1 MRYMVNNSHRKNQK
15 ITSDTQKKTPAKA
28 MNYTN
33 KVSPQT
39 KQVKTASSKTR
50 NPWLKKFYNLPISR
64 KQLIALIFSQLV
76 SILGIGIGGTL
87 IITQGLRNQLLEQAK
102 SEVAVSDIK
111 YNIKI
116 DQMGFGFRGQSDN
129 TAIITA
135 AILNNSNRGLSQAL
149 RNSVKQILQNE
160 VKARN
165 IEYAT
170 LVGKDLKIIANANAN
185 RAGEIFNP
193 NNLVN
198 LVFKNPQQIKA
209 SAIVSASELSK
220 ESPPLPEGISDR
232 DVLIRYTVTP
242 VRNPQTQEVVGAL
255 ISGDIVNGKDAIVK
269 KTLQSF
275 DGGYSAIYLNQ
286 PTGGFDLVTSLQN
299 NLQGNINRATP
310 NVPLPPQSKSLLEA
324 AAKAQGKVVTKR
336 IKVEGINYTVAA
348 KAVPD
353 RIIEQPDGEKLVYS
367 EQPPAI
373 LVRGTPETALN
384 SLLTESLIQQA
395 LTVLIALLVVGI
407 WAVILRRA
415 MIRPIENLQET
426 AQRFA
431 NGDRA
436 SRADVF
442 ATDEIGDLA
451 VSFNTMADRINEEA
465 RRQEME
471 AKVALQLTQ
480 ITSRIRE
487 SLNVE
492 TILKTLVTT
501 SQEALRVNRV
511 VFYRLNDSQGEIIA
525 ESVDYTL
532 NAVLGEKVN
541 DPYQVAEYPDEYEFG
556 SIKAVENIQ
565 DLRLNQSYLEQLN
578 ELDVKAFLLAPVF
591 VNDKLYGLFAAHA
604 TTGMRSWEEIEINLF
619 RQIAIQTGYALEQAE
634 LLQQV
639 QHKRQT
645 AESSS
650 EQERQ
655 QKEQLQMQLMELL
668 GNIEGAANGDLTV
681 RADVIEGEIGTV
693 ADFFNSIIE
702 SLREI
707 VTEVKTSASQVND
720 SLGTNSSAISR
731 LAESAKTQTAEISRT
746 LNAVDTMTYSMK
758 TVAQSAR
765 EAAVV
770 ANSAANTATKS
781 GTAMDLTVENIVHL
795 RETVGDT
802 AKKVKRLGES
812 TQEIS
817 RVVALINQISTQ
829 TNLLAINAGIE
840 AARAGEEGQG
850 FAVVAEEVGELAA
863 RSASATKE
871 IEQVVENIQR
881 ETSELVESME
891 VGVSQVVEGTR
902 VVEGAKYS
910 LNEILQVSRQID
922 SLVKSISEATA
933 SQVQTSQEV
942 SQLMKN
948 IADISQRTTVSS
960 EEVSHSLQKTVEIS
974 QRLQNSV
981 GAFTVSS

>member
-1 MRYMVNNSHRKNQK
+1 MVNNSHPKNQK
-15 ITSDTQKKTPAKA
+15 ITSDTQRKTPAKA

-102 SEVAVSDIK
+102 SEVTVSDIK

-129 TAIITA
+129 TAIIRA
-135 AILNNSNRGLSQAL
+135 AILNNSNRSLSGDL

-209 SAIVSASELSK
+209 SAIVKATELSK

-232 DVLIRYTVTP
+232 DALIRYTATP

-255 ISGDIVNGKDAIVK
+255 ISGDIVNGKDEIVK

-299 NLQGNINRATP
+299 NQGNINRATP

-324 AAKAQGKVVTKR
+324 AAKAQGKIITQR
-336 IKVEGINYTVAA
+336 INVEGINYTVAA

-384 SLLTESLIQQA
+384 SLLTESLIEQA
-395 LTVLIALLVVGI
+395 LTVLIALLVVGV

-415 MIRPIENLQET
+415 MIHPIENLQET
-426 AQRFA
+426 AQKFA
-431 NGDRA
+431 NGDRT

-451 VSFNTMADRINEEA
+451 VSFNTMADRISEET
-465 RRQEME
+465 RRQEIE

-487 SLNVE
+487 TLDIE

-532 NAVLGEKVN
+532 NGVLGEKVN

-591 VNDKLYGLFAAHA
+591 VNDKLYGLFAAHV

-639 QHKRQT
+639 QHKRKT

-650 EQERQ
+650 EQERE
-655 QKEQLQMQLMELL
+655 QKEKLQMQLLELL
-668 GNIEGAANGDLTV
+668 SDIEGAASGDLTV

-693 ADFFNSIIE
+693 ADFFNSIVE

-720 SLGTNSSAISR
+720 SLGANSSAIGK
-731 LAESAKTQTAEISRT
+731 LAQEAKTQASEISRT
-746 LNAVDTMTYSMK
+746 LNAVDSMTYSMK
-758 TVAQSAR
+758 AVAQNAR

-817 RVVALINQISTQ
+817 RVVALINQISMQ

-891 VGVSQVVEGTR
+891 VGVSSVVEGTR
-902 VVEGAKYS
+902 VVEDAKYS

-942 SQLMKN
+942 SQLMKD

-974 QRLQNSV
+974 QRLQDSV
-981 GAFTVSS
+981 GAFTVG

>member
-1 MRYMVNNSHRKNQK
+1 MRYMVNNSHPKNQK
-15 ITSDTQKKTPAKA
+15 ITSDTQRKTPAKA

-102 SEVAVSDIK
+102 SEVAVSDIN

-116 DQMGFGFRGQSDN
+116 NQMGLGFRGQSDN
-129 TAIITA
+129 DAIIRA
-135 AILNNSNRGLSQAL
+135 AILNDSNRALNGNL

-160 VKARN
+160 IKARN

-232 DVLIRYTVTP
+232 DALIRYTVTP

-255 ISGDIVNGKDAIVK
+255 ISGDIVNGKDEIVK

-286 PTGGFDLVTSLQN
+286 PTGGFELVTSLQN
-299 NLQGNINRATP
+299 NLQGNIDRATP
-310 NVPLPPQSKSLLEA
+310 NVPLPPQSKLLEA
-324 AAKAQGKVVTKR
+324 AAKAQGKTITQR
-336 IKVEGINYTVAA
+336 IQVEGINYTVAA

-395 LTVLIALLVVGI
+395 LTVLIALLVVGV
-407 WAVILRRA
+407 WAVILRRG

-426 AQRFA
+426 ALKFA

-451 VSFNTMADRINEEA
+451 VSFNTMADKISEEA
-465 RRQEME
+465 RRQEIE

-487 SLNVE
+487 TLDIE

-650 EQERQ
+650 EEEKQ

-720 SLGTNSSAISR
+720 SLGANESAIAK
-731 LAESAKTQTAEISRT
+731 LAQEAKTQAAEIDRT
-746 LNAVDTMTYSMK
+746 LNAVDTMTSSMK
-758 TVAQSAR
+758 TVAQNAR

-770 ANSAANTATKS
+770 ANAANTATQS
-781 GTAMDLTVENIVHL
+781 GAAMDLTVENIIHL

-817 RVVALINQISTQ
+817 RVVALINQISMQ

-891 VGVSQVVEGTR
+891 IGVSQVVEGTR

>member
-1 MRYMVNNSHRKNQK
+1 
-15 ITSDTQKKTPAKA
+15 
-28 MNYTN
+28 MNHTY

-64 KQLIALIFSQLV
+64 KQLFALIFCQLV

-87 IITQGLRNQLLEQAK
+87 IITHGLRNQLLEQAK

-129 TAIITA
+129 AAIIRA
-135 AILNNSNRGLSQAL
+135 AILNDSNGALNNNL

-160 VKARN
+160 IKARN

-170 LVGKDLKIIANANAN
+170 LVGKDAKIIVNANSD
-185 RAGEIFNP
+185 RVGETFNP
-193 NNLVN
+193 NQLVN
-198 LVFKNPQQIKA
+198 QVLKNGQQIKA
-209 SAIVSASELSK
+209 SAILEASELSQEK
-220 ESPPLPEGISDR
+220 PLLPEGVGNQDA
-232 DVLIRYTVTP
+232 LIRYTVTP
-242 VRNPQTQEVVGAL
+242 VRNPQTQEIVGAL

-269 KTLQSF
+269 GTLKAF
-275 DGGYSAIYLNQ
+275 DGGYSAVYLKQ
-286 PTGGFDLVTSLQN
+286 PTGEFDLATSLKN
-299 NLQGNINRATP
+299 SPEGNINRATP
-310 NVPLPPQSKSLLEA
+310 NIPLPPSANSLLEA
-324 AAKAQGKVVTKR
+324 AAKAEGKVITRR
-336 IKVEGINYTVAA
+336 ISVEGINYTVAA
-348 KAVPD
+348 KAVPNQ
-353 RIIEQPDGEKLVYS
+353 IIEGRKPDYS
-367 EQPPAI
+367 QQPPAI

-384 SLLTESLIQQA
+384 NLLTESLLEQA
-395 LTVLIALLVVGI
+395 LTVLIALLLIGY

-415 MIRPIENLQET
+415 MIRPIQNLQET
-426 AQRFA
+426 AQKFA
-431 NGDRA
+431 SGDRA
-436 SRADVF
+436 SRAEVF

-451 VSFNTMADRINEEA
+451 VSFNQMAEKIDEQV
-465 RRQEME
+465 RRQETE
-471 AKVALQLTQ
+471 AKIALQLNQ

-487 SLNVE
+487 TLDIE
-492 TILKTLVTT
+492 TILRTVVTST
-501 SQEALRVNRV
+501 QETLRVNRV
-511 VFYRLNDSQGEIIA
+511 VFYRLNASQGEIVA
-525 ESVDYTL
+525 ESVDYSL
-532 NAVLGEKVN
+532 NAVLGTTVN
-541 DPYQVAEYPDEYEFG
+541 NPYQVNEYPDEYEFG

-565 DLRLNQSYLEQLN
+565 DLRLTESYLEQLKN
-578 ELDVKAFLLAPVF
+578 LDIKAFLLAPVF
-591 VNDKLYGLFAAHA
+591 VNNQLYGLFAAHDCAA
-604 TTGMRSWEEIEINLF
+604 TRSWREIEINLF
-619 RQIAIQTGYALEQAE
+619 RQVAIQTGYALEQAE
-634 LLQQV
+634 LLQQI
-639 QHKRQT
+639 QQKRKT
-645 AESSS
+645 AETTS
-650 EQERQ
+650 EQEREE
-655 QKEQLQMQLMELL
+655 KERLQMQLLELL
-668 GNIEGAANGDLTV
+668 EDIEGAASGDLTV

-693 ADFFNSIIE
+693 ADFFNSIVE

-720 SLGTNSSAISR
+720 SLGSNSTAISR
-731 LAESAKTQTAEISRT
+731 LAQEAKTQSAEINRT
-746 LNAVDTMTYSMK
+746 LNAVDSMTDSMK
-758 TVAQSAR
+758 AVAQNAH

-770 ANSAANTATKS
+770 ANTAANTATKS
-781 GTAMDLTVENIVHL
+781 GKAMDLTVENIIHL

-863 RSASATKE
+863 RSAGATKE
-871 IEQVVENIQR
+871 IELVVENIQR

-902 VVEGAKYS
+902 VVEDAKYS

-922 SLVKSISEATA
+922 SLVKSISQATA

-942 SQLMKN
+942 SQLMKD

-960 EEVSHSLQKTVEIS
+960 EEVSHSLQKTVEVS
-974 QRLQNSV
+974 QRLQDSV
-981 GAFTVSS
+981 GTFTVSSEQ

>member
-1 MRYMVNNSHRKNQK
+1 MRYMVNNSHPKNQK
-15 ITSDTQKKTPAKA
+15 ITSDTQRKTPAKA

-102 SEVAVSDIK
+102 SEVTVSDIK

-129 TAIITA
+129 TAIIRA
-135 AILNNSNRGLSQAL
+135 AILNNSNRSLSGDL

-209 SAIVSASELSK
+209 SAIVKATELSK

-232 DVLIRYTVTP
+232 DALIRYTATP

-255 ISGDIVNGKDAIVK
+255 ISGDIVNGKDEIVK

-299 NLQGNINRATP
+299 NQGNINRATP

-324 AAKAQGKVVTKR
+324 AAKAQGKIITQR
-336 IKVEGINYTVAA
+336 INVEGINYTVAA

-384 SLLTESLIQQA
+384 SLLTESLIEQA
-395 LTVLIALLVVGI
+395 LTVLIALLVVGV

-415 MIRPIENLQET
+415 MIHPIENLQET
-426 AQRFA
+426 AQKFA
-431 NGDRA
+431 NGDRT

-451 VSFNTMADRINEEA
+451 VSFNTMADRISEET
-465 RRQEME
+465 RRQEIE

-487 SLNVE
+487 TLDIE

-532 NAVLGEKVN
+532 NGVLGEKVN

-591 VNDKLYGLFAAHA
+591 VNDKLYGLFAAHV

-639 QHKRQT
+639 QHKRKT

-650 EQERQ
+650 EQERE
-655 QKEQLQMQLMELL
+655 QKEKLQMQLLELL
-668 GNIEGAANGDLTV
+668 SDIEGAASGDLTV

-693 ADFFNSIIE
+693 ADFFNSIVE

-720 SLGTNSSAISR
+720 SLGANSSAIGK
-731 LAESAKTQTAEISRT
+731 LAQEAKTQASEISRT
-746 LNAVDTMTYSMK
+746 LNAVDSMTYSMK
-758 TVAQSAR
+758 AVAQNAR

-817 RVVALINQISTQ
+817 RVVALINQISMQ

-891 VGVSQVVEGTR
+891 VGVSSVVEGTR
-902 VVEGAKYS
+902 VVEDAKYS

-942 SQLMKN
+942 SQLMKD

-974 QRLQNSV
+974 QRLQDSV
-981 GAFTVSS
+981 GAFTVG